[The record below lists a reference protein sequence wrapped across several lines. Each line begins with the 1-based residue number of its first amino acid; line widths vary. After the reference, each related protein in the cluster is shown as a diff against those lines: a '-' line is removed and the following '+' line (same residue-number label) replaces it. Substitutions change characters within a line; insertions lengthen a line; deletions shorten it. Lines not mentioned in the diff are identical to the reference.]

1 MSASPRWRGV
11 RTLDVLS
18 AVAGVAAVVLWLLP
32 ADPTVPPA
40 PVRVPAAA
48 ANGSVATGA
57 WNGAAADSL
66 RRALV
71 RTNLFSASRREP
83 ASRFTAPGVDTAPTA
98 AFVPTDAGAPTDDAE
113 AGPRL
118 FGIVSSGGARRA
130 LLQLGGADEPPRL
143 LREGESYAGVR
154 VVRIAGDRV
163 VLSGSTGTRTLRL
176 SRSVPDSSEKVP

>member
-1 MSASPRWRGV
+1 MGSGV
-11 RTLDVLS
+11 E
-18 AVAGVAAVVLWLLP
+18 
-32 ADPTVPPA
+32 PPA
-40 PVRVPAAA
+40 GER
-48 ANGSVATGA
+48 
-57 WNGAAADSL
+57 AAADSL
-66 RRALV
+66 RRAIV

-83 ASRFTAPGVDTAPTA
+83 SSRFTAPGVETAPPT
-98 AFVPTDAGAPTDDAE
+98 AFVPADSGGPPDDAE

-118 FGIVSSGGARRA
+118 FGIVSSAGARRA
-130 LLQLGGADEPPRL
+130 LLQLGGAGAPPRL